1 MKDSTNSN
9 FMKDILFAD
18 NTVLV
23 QSDNNQGILQ
33 NSVKY
38 GMAKVMDW
46 LIANKISLN
55 IPKIKYML
63 ITNKEV
69 STESFVMDAN
79 GNVLTVVLSIRKD
92 VEGF

>member
-1 MKDSTNSN
+1 
-9 FMKDILFAD
+9 MKDILFAD

-79 GNVLTVVLSIRKD
+79 GNVLKVVLSIRKD